1 MSDNKSF
8 LLVEQYRPDT
18 IDECILPVRIKDKI
32 KQFVSKG
39 QIPHLM
45 FYGTAGLGKTSLAYA
60 ICNEINADY
69 IYINASSENSID
81 VVRNK
86 ISQFA
91 STASFEGNLKV
102 VILDEADRL
111 SSAAMDSLKSVQ
123 EQFHQSTRFIFT
135 SNNIHKIIDP
145 IRSRCIEFDF
155 NPTDSEKQELL
166 VLAMKRVV
174 SILKKEE
181 IKFDI
186 PAVAGL
192 VKKYYPDLRK
202 TLNEIQRYSASGQ
215 IDSGVLVAPNTT
227 IDELVVSMRGKK
239 LNDIRK
245 WLARNSDFDPTSVFR
260 YFYDNLDMFVPQ
272 SIPNIILI
280 LAQYQSYSAVVVD
293 QEINM
298 AACLVEVCQAAE
310 WKNA

>member
-1 MSDNKSF
+1 MDKSF
-8 LLVEQYRPDT
+8 LLVETYRPT
-18 IDECILPVRIKDKI
+18 TVSECILPSRIKEKI
-32 KQFVSKG
+32 KQFVDKK

-45 FYGTAGLGKTSLAYA
+45 FYGTAGLGKTSLAKA
-60 ICNEINADY
+60 ICNEIDADY

-81 VVRNK
+81 IVRNK

-91 STASFEGNLKV
+91 STSSFEGNLKV

-155 NPTDSEKQELL
+155 NPTDAEKNELL

-174 SILKKEE
+174 SILKREAIE
-181 IKFDI
+181 FDI
-186 PAVAGL
+186 PAVAAL

-202 TLNEIQRYSASGQ
+202 TLNEIQRYSVSGE
-215 IDSGVLVAPNTT
+215 IDSGILVAPNTSM
-227 IDELVVSMRGKK
+227 DELMTAMRGKK
-239 LNDIRK
+239 LNEIRR
-245 WLARNSDFDPTSVFR
+245 WLARNSDFDPTSIFR

-280 LAQYQSYSAVVVD
+280 LAQYQSYSVVVVD

-310 WKNA
+310 FKNA

>member
-1 MSDNKSF
+1 M
-8 LLVEQYRPDT
+8 
-18 IDECILPVRIKDKI
+18 
-32 KQFVSKG
+32 
-39 QIPHLM
+39 
-45 FYGTAGLGKTSLAYA
+45 
-60 ICNEINADY
+60 
-69 IYINASSENSID
+69 
-81 VVRNK
+81 
-86 ISQFA
+86 
-91 STASFEGNLKV
+91 
-102 VILDEADRL
+102 DEACRL
-111 SSAAMDSLKSVQ
+111 SSAAMDSIKSVI
-123 EQFHQSTRFIFT
+123 EQFHQNTRFIFT
-135 SNNIHKIIDP
+135 SNNIHKIIEP

-181 IKFDI
+181 IEFDI

-215 IDSGVLVAPNTT
+215 IDSGV
-227 IDELVVSMRGKK
+227 VSMRGKK

-245 WLARNSDFDPTSVFR
+245 WLARNSDFDPTNVFR

-298 AACLVEVCQAAE
+298 AACLVEVCQVAE

>member
-1 MSDNKSF
+1 MSESF
-8 LLVEQYRPDT
+8 LLVETYRPKT
-18 IDECILPVRIKDKI
+18 VDECILPARIKDKI
-32 KQFVSKG
+32 KQFVEKK

-45 FYGTAGLGKTSLAYA
+45 FYGTAGLGKTSLAKA
-60 ICNEINADY
+60 ICNEIDADC
-69 IYINASSENSID
+69 IYINASAENSID

-91 STASFEGNLKV
+91 STSSFEGNLKV

-111 SSAAMDSLKSVQ
+111 SQNASDSIKSVI
-123 EQFHQSTRFIFT
+123 EQFHQNTRFIFT

-155 NPTDSEKQELL
+155 NPTDAEKNELL
-166 VLAMKRVV
+166 VLGMKRVV

-186 PAVAGL
+186 PAVAAL

-202 TLNEIQRYSASGQ
+202 TLNEIQRYSVSGE
-215 IDSGVLVAPNTT
+215 IDSGILVAPNTGM
-227 IDELVVSMRGKK
+227 DDLLNAMRGKK

-245 WLARNSDFDPTSVFR
+245 WLARNSDFDPTAIFR

-310 WKNA
+310 FKNA

>member
-8 LLVEQYRPDT
+8 LLVEQYRPNT

-102 VILDEADRL
+102 VILDECL
-111 SSAAMDSLKSVQ
+111 S
-123 EQFHQSTRFIFT
+123 EH
-135 SNNIHKIIDP
+135 
-145 IRSRCIEFDF
+145 
-155 NPTDSEKQELL
+155 EK
-166 VLAMKRVV
+166 VR
-174 SILKKEE
+174 I
-181 IKFDI
+181 
-186 PAVAGL
+186 G
-192 VKKYYPDLRK
+192 
-202 TLNEIQRYSASGQ
+202 T
-215 IDSGVLVAPNTT
+215 IDSWVGVPLKDLKRDTVYPVISFNIETGEFENDTAQ
-227 IDELVVSMRGKK
+227 IISDREDELYEVELENGDKIVANDQHPFMCIDQTGNIVERTIKQGFDGFKVIKSKK
-239 LNDIRK
+239 
-245 WLARNSDFDPTSVFR
+245 
-260 YFYDNLDMFVPQ
+260 
-272 SIPNIILI
+272 
-280 LAQYQSYSAVVVD
+280 
-293 QEINM
+293 
-298 AACLVEVCQAAE
+298 
-310 WKNA
+310 